1 MVRHGLTVARL
12 VAASGGEVTA
22 ARSLNAATG
31 PHDLTHAQFT
41 DALYAADI
49 ASVCDAVP
57 WSARSTKPSVREPSP
72 TSRVTV

>member
-1 MVRHGLTVARL
+1 VVRHGLTVARL

-22 ARSLNAATG
+22 ARSLNAATR

-49 ASVCDAVP
+49 ASAATAVAAVGRRRAP
-57 WSARSTKPSVREPSP
+57 PARRHPARPA
-72 TSRVTV
+72 RR